1 MLDDETE
8 NQRRKRYS
16 QLSPGEIERQLGKAS
31 ENAPGPPVA
40 FLRLSGDPNSLNGY
54 ERKLT
59 SDEERIDQQ
68 EKRDESQTG
77 GGTNGRAPSGSRLR
91 RHTNPRRIPVLA
103 LS

>member
-1 MLDDETE
+1 M
-8 NQRRKRYS
+8 K
-16 QLSPGEIERQLGKAS
+16 RQLGKAG

-40 FLRLSGDPNSLNGY
+40 LFGLSGDPTSLNGY
-54 ERKLT
+54 ECKLT

-91 RHTNPRRIPVLA
+91 RHTNARRIPVTP